1 MNQVGGLLQV
11 VNDAAA
17 LAEAAAE
24 RVVARLAAP
33 SDRPTVCLSGGGTPE
48 RLYRLLATERF
59 RTRVPWQQ
67 VHWFWGDERFVPSDD
82 ARSNAGMAMK
92 SLLAHVPVLLEN
104 VHRIPTDA
112 ASPQESARLYAAE
125 LRDFYRAD
133 ALDPRRP
140 LFSVVL
146 MGLGGDGHTASLFP
160 GSPAVDETGRWVIG
174 VDRPG
179 LEPFVPRVTLTLP
192 ALAST
197 CEMLF
202 LVSGTSK
209 GDVVKRVLAGED
221 LPATR
226 AHADGELL
234 WLLDRDAAPGDEHG
248 A

>member
-1 MNQVGGLLQV
+1 MNQAVGLMQV
-11 VNDAAA
+11 VNDVAA

-33 SDRPTVCLSGGGTPE
+33 SDRPAVCLSGGGTPE
-48 RLYRLLATERF
+48 RLYRLLGTERF
-59 RTRVPWQQ
+59 RARIPWQQ
-67 VHWFWGDERFVPSDD
+67 VHWFWGDERFVPFDD

-92 SLLAHVPVLLEN
+92 SLLAHVPVLPKN
-104 VHRIPTDA
+104 VHRIPTDT
-112 ASPQESARLYAAE
+112 ASPHESARLYEAE
-125 LRDFYRAD
+125 LRHLYGAD
-133 ALDPRRP
+133 DLDPRRP

-160 GSPAVDETGRWVIG
+160 GNPLDETGRWVIG

-179 LEPFVPRVTLTLP
+179 LEPFVPRVSLMLP

-197 CEMLF
+197 REMLF
-202 LVSGTSK
+202 LVGGTSK
-209 GDVVKRVLAGED
+209 RGVLKRVLAGED
-221 LPATR
+221 LPASH

-234 WLLDRDAAPGDEHG
+234 WLVDRDAAPERENG

>member
-1 MNQVGGLLQV
+1 MNKAVRLVQV

-24 RVVARLAAP
+24 RMVSRLAVP
-33 SDRPTVCLSGGGTPE
+33 GDRRAVCLTGGSTPE
-48 RLYRLLATERF
+48 SLYRLLATERF
-59 RTRVPWQQ
+59 RARIPWQH

-82 ARSNAGMAMK
+82 ARSNADMAMK
-92 SLLAHVPVLLEN
+92 SLLAHVPVPLTNL
-104 VHRIPTDA
+104 HRIPTDA

-125 LRDFYRAD
+125 LRGFYGAGE
-133 ALDPRRP
+133 LDPRRP

-160 GSPAVDETGRWVIG
+160 GDPAVDEEGRWVVG

-179 LEPFVPRVTLTLP
+179 LEPFVPRVSLTLP

-197 CEMLF
+197 REMLF
-202 LVSGTSK
+202 LVSGKSK
-209 GDVVKRVLAGED
+209 RKVVKRVLTGED
-221 LPATR
+221 LPAAR
-226 AHADGELL
+226 AHAEGELV
-234 WLLDRDAAPGDEHG
+234 WLVDRDAAPEGENG

>member
-1 MNQVGGLLQV
+1 MNKAVRLVQV
-11 VNDAAA
+11 VDDVAA

-33 SDRPTVCLSGGGTPE
+33 SDRRAVCLSGGSTPE
-48 RLYRLLATERF
+48 SLYRLLATERF
-59 RTRVPWQQ
+59 RARIPWQQ

-82 ARSNAGMAMK
+82 ERSNAGMVMN
-92 SLLAHVPVLLEN
+92 SLLAHAPVPPEN
-104 VHRIPTDA
+104 VHRIPTDV

-160 GSPAVDETGRWVIG
+160 GDPAVDEIARWVVG
-174 VDRPG
+174 VERPG
-179 LEPFVPRVTLTLP
+179 LEPFVPRVSLTLP

-197 CEMLF
+197 REMLF
-202 LVSGTSK
+202 LVSGKSK
-209 GDVVKRVLAGED
+209 RNVIKRVLAGED
-221 LPATR
+221 LPSAR
-226 AHADGELL
+226 AYADGDLV
-234 WLLDRDAAPGDEHG
+234 WLVDRDAAAEGENG
-248 A
+248 T